1 MEGRMAKLR
10 KAKNISLV
18 KDVSQ
23 QIEEAI
29 LTKEYQPGDRLPTT
43 RDLQEI
49 LGASL
54 GTIRESLAI
63 LEQKGLLEVRKGSK
77 GGFFVREITTTPMIN
92 SMETLMQHMVFSH
105 RELYEF
111 RIPVEVGLIRIVTK
125 KATADQ
131 IKSFRSYLNKFKEC
145 LGLGNAGW
153 VKLVEIEQNLRRL
166 FLNVADNRIYEAV
179 LTPMLD
185 TLSQYAFQHLPGGD
199 SEVQL
204 AHDYWEKII
213 NAMANRDEERAST
226 LVSEL
231 LLRFETIIITH
242 PANRPSPS
250 ENPPS

>member
-1 MEGRMAKLR
+1 MAKLR
-10 KAKNISLV
+10 KARNISLV

-77 GGFFVREITTTPMIN
+77 GGFFVREITTAPMIN

-111 RIPVEVGLIRIVTK
+111 RVPVEVGLIRIVTK
-125 KATADQ
+125 KATANQ
-131 IKSFRSYLNKFKEC
+131 IKNFRSYLIKFKEC

-166 FLNVADNRIYEAV
+166 FLSVADNRIYEAV

-185 TLSQYAFQHLPGGD
+185 TLTQYGLQHLPGGD

-204 AHDYWEKII
+204 AFDYWEKII
-213 NAMANRDEERAST
+213 NAIANGDEERAST

-231 LLRFETIIITH
+231 LLRFETIILTH
-242 PANRPSPS
+242 PANISSSSENSPS
-250 ENPPS
+250 